1 MNNENELNIQRE
13 INRAYRIGMT
23 VPTQANNYWSEDDK
37 KKVRSLYFDGVGIT
51 EIAIIMQ
58 RSELGI
64 IQQLLRMDMLTLPE
78 NRRKS
83 RTRKAK
89 CLCSKCLL
97 QENCPGP
104 EHCSEASCGRED

>member
-1 MNNENELNIQRE
+1 MNNNKLNPQRE
-13 INRAYRIGMT
+13 INRAYRIGMAL
-23 VPTQANNYWSEDDK
+23 PAQANNNWSEDDK

-51 EIAIIMQ
+51 EIAITMQ

-64 IQQLLRMDMLTLPE
+64 IQQLLRMEILTLPE

-83 RTRKAK
+83 RSRKAK

-97 QENCPGP
+97 QANCPGP
-104 EHCSEASCGRED
+104 EHCCNANGETEG